1 MNKNNNNSLIDL
13 RIIAAMAR
21 KELKSYFDQPA
32 AYVLLLIFTG
42 LSLFFFFQYES
53 VSKEASLRIYF
64 DLLPWFFLFFIPA
77 ITMRSFSE
85 EYRAGTIETM
95 LTKPVSNLDV
105 ILGKFLGSYLFA
117 IVPLVLSLV
126 LLISIAGLG
135 KLDYGVVA
143 GQYFGAL
150 MLAAAFTALGMWMSS
165 LTKNQ
170 IASLIGSV
178 AVGFLFMILNTDVV
192 TTNLPQSVTE
202 VFNQLSFS
210 SHMTSISRGVIDV
223 RDLVFFGGFITL
235 FLLLCYISLNK
246 WLDYVS
252 DKRFTYLAVALICI
266 IALLNVAAM
275 KMPLRLDL
283 TKDKTYTMSK
293 ATVDIIN
300 GAKGPIDIT
309 VYASAQLPPQMQLIS
324 RDIWDMLN
332 DYKRIAGNKITINR
346 YDPSSDQKAAEEATS
361 KGVHPVQFNVYSNSE
376 IKVNKGYF
384 GLVISKGVESESIP
398 FIQAIDDF
406 EFQVSSGIAKVTRTK
421 MPTIA
426 VVTGHGEGTPSN
438 GYGLFGQELRKIV
451 GVDELEINDDMKE
464 IPANYD
470 LLMFLGPK
478 TRDISKHEAKIIDE
492 FVRSGHAAIFAH
504 DGVNINTQSMTAKKN
519 EALFSELYKK
529 WGVELL
535 PELAYDLESNVP
547 VTASNS
553 ISQVLVPYP
562 YFIEASVDQ
571 SKPVAKKVESI
582 LTQWASPID
591 ILERDNKGI
600 SALVTTSSNAGLTSD
615 NFELNPMN
623 AQFSSKA
630 LGKEVLGVQLK
641 ISKGYALIIGDSDF
655 LSDGALGQLPQ
666 NSSLVLNAL
675 DYYTGGKGLSE
686 IKSKQ
691 AATGILELKSADQYE
706 TLRIGNIVAACAV
719 IIILGA
725 YRLTKRMKR
734 KNMYY
739 GEYPEE
745 DLEGNDDDGYFEED
759 DSEDGDEREE
769 ESEEESLE
777 DVKTT

>member
-13 RIIAAMAR
+13 RIVAAMAR

-53 VSKEASLRIYF
+53 VSKEASLRVYF
-64 DLLPWFFLFFIPA
+64 DLLPWFLLFFIPS

-126 LLISIAGLG
+126 LLISISSFG
-135 KLDYGVVA
+135 KLDYGVIA

-170 IASLIGSV
+170 IVSLIGSV
-178 AVGFLFMILNTDVV
+178 AIGFLFMILNTDVV

-202 VFNQLSFS
+202 VFSQLSFT
-210 SHMTSISRGVIDV
+210 SHMMSISRGVIDV

-235 FLLLCYISLNK
+235 FLLLCYNSLNK
-246 WLDYVS
+246 WLDYVN
-252 DKRFTYLAVALICI
+252 DKRFTYLSVALICV
-266 IALLNVAAM
+266 IAVLNVAAM
-275 KMPLRLDL
+275 KMPIRLDL
-283 TKDKTYTMSK
+283 TRDKTYTMSK
-293 ATVDIIN
+293 ATIDIVSN
-300 GAKGPIDIT
+300 AKGPIDIT
-309 VYASAQLPPQMQLIS
+309 VYATEQLPPQMQLIS

-332 DYKRIAGNKITINR
+332 DYKRIAGSKITINR
-346 YDPSSDQKAAEEATS
+346 MDPSKDQKTAEEAMT

-384 GLVISKGVESESIP
+384 GLVISKGLESEAIP
-398 FIQAIDDF
+398 FIQTTDDF
-406 EFQVSSGIAKVTRTK
+406 EFRLTSGIAKVTRTR
-421 MPTIA
+421 MPNIA
-426 VVTGHGEGTPSN
+426 VITGHGENTLSN
-438 GYGLFGQELRKIV
+438 GYTLLERELKKIV
-451 GVDELEINDDMKE
+451 GVDELELTDKMKE
-464 IPANYD
+464 IPDNYD

-478 TRDISKHEAKIIDE
+478 TGDITEHEAKIIDE
-492 FVRSGHAAIFAH
+492 YVRSGHAVIFAH
-504 DGVNINTQSMTAKKN
+504 DGVNVDTQSMTATKN
-519 EALFSELYKK
+519 KALFSELYKK
-529 WGVELL
+529 WGVELS

-562 YFIEASVDQ
+562 YFIQAAPDQ
-571 SKPVAKKVESI
+571 AKPIAKKVESI
-582 LTQWASPID
+582 LMQWASPINIVD
-591 ILERDNKGI
+591 TENRGI
-600 SALVTTSSNAGLTSD
+600 STLITTTGNAGSFSKD
-615 NFELNPMN
+615 FELNPMGE
-623 AQFSSKA
+623 QFRSKN
-630 LGKEVLGVQLK
+630 LSRQILGVQVK
-641 ISKGYALIIGDSDF
+641 ASKGYALIIGDSNF
-655 LSDGALGQLPQ
+655 ISDEVLGQLPQ
-666 NSSLVLNAL
+666 NISLILNAV
-675 DYYTGGKGLSE
+675 DYYTGGQGLSE

-691 AATGILELKSADQYE
+691 ATTGTLELGSADQYE
-706 TLRIGNIVAACAV
+706 TLRIGNIIAACV
-719 IIILGA
+719 IIIALGA

-739 GEYPEE
+739 GEQPEE
-745 DLEGNDDDGYFEED
+745 DLEDDEEDDDEEFEED
-759 DSEDGDEREE
+759 DLEEDAEECEEE
-769 ESEEESLE
+769 ESPEG
-777 DVKTT
+777 VKS